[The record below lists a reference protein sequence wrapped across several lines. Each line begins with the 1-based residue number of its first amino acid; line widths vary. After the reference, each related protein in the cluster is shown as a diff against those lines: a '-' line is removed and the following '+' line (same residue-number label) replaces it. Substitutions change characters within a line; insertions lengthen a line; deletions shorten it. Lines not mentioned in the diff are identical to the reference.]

1 MITVDWRT
9 AFSSFEDLASRP
21 NLGSVA
27 PVFAARLIPAISVS
41 ALLYDHSLS
50 FGGEM
55 DLIWF
60 NSEAAFGNRVG
71 FILNRYLTEAVAIY
85 VAYLNSGLYQ
95 GLTSVGAE
103 ICHTS
108 IWIFSMGS
116 SVFIGISHFLIIMR
130 VYTLWD
136 RRQMIKRILTAAF
149 CLEICLALVFSA
161 LAASQTNLLWEYIPL
176 ALKFMLGAITLF
188 DFFIIIMT
196 VLNAL
201 DRPHTTQAD
210 VITSLQRDGARMFV
224 CLFVLR
230 LTSFL
235 ISVLGNEEIFALL
248 LIFSWSMCATVNSR
262 IQLRVEHLRFVRH
275 TSQPNASGWDTDA
288 F

>member
-1 MITVDWRT
+1 M
-9 AFSSFEDLASRP
+9 A
-21 NLGSVA
+21 SVA
-27 PVFAARLIPAISVS
+27 PVFAARFIPAISVS

-50 FGGEM
+50 FGGEI

-60 NSEAAFGNRVG
+60 NSEAAFGNRIG

-85 VAYLNSGLYQ
+85 VAY
-95 GLTSVGAE
+95 
-103 ICHTS
+103 
-108 IWIFSMGS
+108 
-116 SVFIGISHFLIIMR
+116 FLIIMR

-136 RRQMIKRILTAAF
+136 RRQMLKRILTAAF

-161 LAASQTNLLWEYIPL
+161 LAASQTNLLWEYIPFINMCAFSKKPW

-210 VITSLQRDGARMFV
+210 VITSLQREGARMFV

-248 LIFSWSMCATVNSR
+248 LIFSWSMCAIVNSR

-275 TSQPNASGWDTDA
+275 TSQPNASGWDTDV